1 MTLPAERNVRIAAA
15 RQAEAETMAYKI
27 LIVDDEV
34 MMTELLS
41 DHLRDCGYDVLVA
54 NSAREALALLQR
66 QPDLIVLDINMPG
79 MDGLELCRSIRE
91 HIVCPILF
99 LTARVT
105 EQDKINGLQYGGDD
119 YITKPFS
126 LNELSA
132 RVAAHLRRDERS
144 RSRPQVLTS
153 SELIVDLSQR
163 TVSWRGEE
171 IAFSRKEFDLI
182 EFLMTNAG
190 QVFDREHIYEVL
202 WGYDAEGD
210 SSVIKEHVRKIRAK
224 LREATGREYIETVW
238 GVGYKWNR

>member
-105 EQDKINGLQYGGDD
+105 EQDKIMGLGYGGDD

-126 LNELSA
+126 LKELTA
-132 RVAAHLRRDERS
+132 RVAAHLRREQRQAQS
-144 RSRPQVLTS
+144 SPILTS
-153 SELIVDLSQR
+153 GDLV
-163 TVSWRGEE
+163 VSLSKRQVFFRDRE
-171 IAFSRKEFDLI
+171 ISFSKTEFDLI
-182 EFLMTNAG
+182 EFLLTNAG
-190 QVFDREHIYEVL
+190 QVFDKERIYELV
-202 WGYDAEGD
+202 WGYDAEGNAD
-210 SSVIKEHVRKIRAK
+210 VVKEHIRKIRTK
-224 LREATGREYIETVW
+224 LTAVCGRDYIDTVW
-238 GVGYKWNR
+238 GVGYKWVH